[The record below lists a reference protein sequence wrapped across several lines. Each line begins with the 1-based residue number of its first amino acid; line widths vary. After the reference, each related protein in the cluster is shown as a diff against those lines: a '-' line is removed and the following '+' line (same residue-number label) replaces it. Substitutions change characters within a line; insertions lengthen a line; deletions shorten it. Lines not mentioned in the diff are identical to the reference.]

1 MQYRIRQGLNALF
14 AASQPV
20 DLALATQVLSPA
32 LLDIFQRMRRSEQL
46 HSLKVLR
53 TIQAQGSTPDDL
65 AVAALLHDAGKSRY
79 PFPVWQKT
87 LVVLVRAFAP
97 GLYARLS
104 TGDESN
110 WFQRPFVLSVQHPA
124 WSADLV
130 AAAGG
135 SPRAV
140 WLIAHHADPAE
151 DWAAHPDAYLLKRLQ
166 AADDAH

>member
-1 MQYRIRQGLNALF
+1 MRYRIRQGLSALF
-14 AASQPV
+14 AFAQPV
-20 DLALATQVLSPA
+20 DIALAASVLSPA
-32 LLDIFQRMRRSEQL
+32 LLACFQQMRRSEQL

-79 PFPVWQKT
+79 AFPTWQKT
-87 LVVLVRAFAP
+87 LVVLVRAFTP
-97 GLYARLS
+97 GLFARLS
-104 TGDESN
+104 AGDEAN
-110 WFQRPFVLSVQHPA
+110 LLHRPFVLSVRHPA

-140 WLIAHHADPAE
+140 WLIAHHADPPDQWAE
-151 DWAAHPDAYLLKRLQ
+151 HPDLHLLKRLQ
-166 AADDAH
+166 AADDTQ